1 MGQND
6 GMAPELR
13 HLRHFVAVAEELNF
27 TRAAGRLY
35 LAQQALSASIR
46 QLERELGEPLFVRDT
61 RRVSLTPAGETLLPR
76 ARRLLGLAEETVAAV
91 RAGPSRRPVLR
102 VDISSSN
109 LETGALVLRRL
120 RDEHPEIEVRQ
131 RELGVPSGL
140 AALPEGDLDV
150 LLGNA
155 VRAPAEVATEL
166 VRLEPVQVML
176 AAEHPCAGS
185 DVVPVAALAGEE
197 WLLPAEDVAPEWN
210 DLVVDLCQRA
220 GFRPRRY
227 PGTTWG
233 PTAAAELAIERRCVV
248 PTNAWVSAPAGVV
261 FRPLVEP
268 TVHHPWSAMFWGEPT
283 APVAA
288 FLDAARAV
296 AAESGWSG
304 VSTG

>member
-1 MGQND
+1 M
-6 GMAPELR
+6 
-13 HLRHFVAVAEELNF
+13 
-27 TRAAGRLY
+27 
-35 LAQQALSASIR
+35 
-46 QLERELGEPLFVRDT
+46 
-61 RRVSLTPAGETLLPR
+61 
-76 ARRLLGLAEETVAAV
+76 
-91 RAGPSRRPVLR
+91 
-102 VDISSSN
+102 
-109 LETGALVLRRL
+109 
-120 RDEHPEIEVRQ
+120 
-131 RELGVPSGL
+131 
-140 AALPEGDLDV
+140 

-185 DVVPVAALAGEE
+185 DAVPVAALAGEE

-233 PTAAAELAIERRCVV
+233 PTAAAELAVERRCVV

-268 TVHHPWSAMFWGEPT
+268 AVHHPWSAMWWGEPT
-283 APVAA
+283 GRWRRSWTRPARSRPNAA
-288 FLDAARAV
+288 GRAT
-296 AAESGWSG
+296 ATRLIPSLSRPPPRAGRSP
-304 VSTG
+304 